1 MCLNGIRMAGWLA
14 DCLTGG
20 SDGCLFASPLAG
32 WLAKVSDGWPAA
44 CMTACHPMSPSSR
57 RRHACL
63 PPSPSY
69 AAPLGQ
75 ANYPLAR
82 IPICFPHSHQC
93 YKEKAKV
100 SSHYRPTPPP
110 QGKRAMPLLEFF
122 HAFCILAYCKNIIFV
137 PSPSYTP
144 RQASYPLA
152 NEKAKVSCHSRPTHP
167 LGQASYN
174 LSRIPIC
181 SSHSHR

>member
-1 MCLNGIRMAGWLA
+1 ML
-14 DCLTGG
+14 
-20 SDGCLFASPLAG
+20 ASPLAG

-100 SSHYRPTPPP
+100 SCHYRPTPPP
-110 QGKRAMPLLEFF
+110 QGKRAMPLLECLYAVCMLGILCGF
-122 HAFCILAYCKNIIFV
+122 HIPIDELTGKLRYLAITV
-137 PSPSYTP
+137 LHSVLG
-144 RQASYPLA
+144 QAGYPLA
-152 NEKAKVSCHSRPTHP
+152 GITKCF
-167 LGQASYN
+167 SY
-174 LSRIPIC
+174 P
-181 SSHSHR
+181 HR